1 MSKNDPQIA
10 IIGDG
15 KMGRTIAQMVQERGW
30 SVCAM
35 LDSAHNRGGKGITRR
50 ALGDPDVAIEFTK
63 PEAAVDNIR
72 ACIES
77 GVSVVVGTTGW
88 YESLPMITEEAKRA
102 DVGLLW
108 APNFAVG
115 VNLFVE
121 LTRRAGELMGLAP
134 EFAGVLVETHH
145 SAKKDAPSGTALAIV
160 NAMEKGLGKRIP
172 VTSVRTGSVP
182 GTHEVI
188 FDSTYEQMTLRHEAR
203 DRRVF
208 ADGALRASQWLIG
221 KKGVFT
227 MRDVLGFT
235 KIRASGESEG
245 PEEKLA
251 EG

>member
-1 MSKNDPQIA
+1 MSRNDPQIA

-15 KMGRTIAQMVQERGW
+15 KMGRTVAQLVQERGW

-35 LDSAHNRGGKGITRR
+35 LDSEHNINGRGITKR

-63 PEAAVDNIR
+63 PDAAVANIL
-72 ACIES
+72 ACLEA
-77 GVSVVVGTTGW
+77 GVPIVVGTTGW
-88 YESLPMITEEAKRA
+88 FDSLPMVTEQVK
-102 DVGLLW
+102 VTNGGLLW

-121 LTRRAGELMGLAP
+121 LTRRAAELMSLAP
-134 EFAGVLVETHH
+134 EFAGALVETHH

-160 NAMEKGLGKRIP
+160 NAMEKGLGKKIP

-208 ADGALRASQWLIG
+208 ADGALRAAHWMIG
-221 KKGVFT
+221 KQGVFT

-235 KIRASGESEG
+235 RLER
-245 PEEKLA
+245 PEKTGGKSA